1 MCLWWNVCVSAKTKE
16 TDMDSRLYWRNYS
29 QKDCLFQKLR
39 PNQALWNKVFSCKI
53 FCKSNL
59 IENPLKRQF
68 FHKNILTVSLCHF
81 SVVVDENSIN
91 MKFFYLNLWAI
102 K

>member
-1 MCLWWNVCVSAKTKE
+1 M
-16 TDMDSRLYWRNYS
+16 
-29 QKDCLFQKLR
+29 
-39 PNQALWNKVFSCKI
+39 
-53 FCKSNL
+53 
-59 IENPLKRQF
+59 ENPLKRQF